1 MPHHE
6 ELMHARTRE
15 ALLKAKGVDTEE
27 VLLKHPDGLLFEGL
41 SSNLFVL
48 QGEVLYTA
56 PLNLV
61 LPGTISKIVRWLLSF
76 IHCNLWEDD

>member
-1 MPHHE
+1 
-6 ELMHARTRE
+6 MHARTRE